1 MVLASRPAGGQPD
14 PVAIQHQVHVNAVPN
29 LGRAEDLAK
38 PERLVEA
45 RRPLQTSVKST
56 TWGVRNI
63 QEGSTMQ
70 IAADPAGTRQTLLAG
85 TEEQRRRQ
93 LLPVTDS

>member
-1 MVLASRPAGGQPD
+1 
-14 PVAIQHQVHVNAVPN
+14 
-29 LGRAEDLAK
+29 
-38 PERLVEA
+38 
-45 RRPLQTSVKST
+45 
-56 TWGVRNI
+56 
-63 QEGSTMQ
+63 MQ